1 MGIRIALGS
10 TSERLLRL
18 LVREQL
24 ASVIFGVIAGSLI
37 AAWAVRFV
45 RGYLYEITPYDP
57 RVWFAAIAVIVLTT
71 VIGTLIPAWRASR
84 TDPVDALR
92 VE

>member
-1 MGIRIALGS
+1 
-10 TSERLLRL
+10 LLRL

-24 ASVIFGVIAGSLI
+24 VSVTAGVAIGAIISV
-37 AAWAVRFV
+37 WAVRFV

-57 RVWFAAIAVIVLTT
+57 RVWAAAIAVIVLTALAGT
-71 VIGTLIPAWRASR
+71 VIPSWRASR
-84 TDPVDALR
+84 TDPVVALR